1 MKTLPTRLPG
11 VVIVEPQVFADARG
25 FFMET
30 YHSQRF
36 AALGVRQPFVQDNH
50 SCSARGV
57 LRGLHYQIENPQG
70 KLLRVIRGQIFDV
83 AVDMRRDSPHFGR
96 SVHVILSDANRRQLY
111 VPPGFAHGFCA
122 LTDGTEVVYKCTDFY
137 SPQHERTLLWND
149 PALDIDWPIAEPL
162 LSDKDRLGLP
172 LAEADCYESCAVP
185 PDATRPLM
193 ATLSQ

>member
-1 MKTLPTRLPG
+1 MKILPTRLPG

-50 SCSARGV
+50 SCSTRGV

-70 KLLRVIRGQIFDV
+70 KLVRVIRGQIFDV

-96 SVHVILSDANRRQLY
+96 SVQVILSDANRRQLY

-149 PALDIDWPIAEPL
+149 PALDIAWPIAEPL

-172 LAEADCYESCAVP
+172 LAEADCYESCAAP
-185 PDATRPLM
+185 PNATRPLM
-193 ATLSQ
+193 ATVSE